1 MMWKRAALTAAFLAT
16 AFLTTIRTG
25 AAQDA
30 PVGVRPAEAQ
40 IVQIGLGPNGNFLR
54 RLTLPFA
61 PRAVNPVDFRNTGR
75 LQSLIRAGQLY
86 LTVDDAIALAL
97 ENNLDI
103 QLQRDNSQIARND
116 ILRTKGGGLPRGVPL
131 EIRELPAGIGGPGS
145 PLLTTVG
152 GVTPITSIASNSAD
166 LAPIQGQQVTL
177 SVLGSTPLSAGSR
190 IPQFDPT
197 LTGSLNYQ
205 KQSIPETSVFLAGA
219 NPLQNK
225 TIGANLGYLQGF
237 STGTTISSSFNSL
250 RLDSNN
256 SRTDYNPYT
265 SGNLGVTVTQPLLQG
280 FGISTN
286 RRYISI
292 AKNNVKISDEV
303 FRQQV
308 IDTLAS
314 VVRLYWDLVSLNE
327 DVRVKRQGLALSEKL
342 YENNKA
348 QVEVGTL
355 APIEVKRAQA
365 ELARSRQDLANST
378 GLLLQQE
385 LILKT
390 ILTRRGTA
398 DPVISS
404 VRLVPSDRI
413 QVPAQEPVREA
424 SALVQAA
431 LARRPDLAEAQLQIT
446 NSQIGLKGARNGLLP
461 ELDLIGTIQNNGLV
475 GQVNSLSPVGNAG
488 PRNADP
494 TFIGGPEALVGQIFG
509 HNYPNYFVGV
519 QLNIPLRNRVAQSD
533 LIRDEIQLRQAQ
545 VRRQQLENQIRLE
558 VENALLNLQ
567 RARASFD
574 AAVETR
580 QLQEEAL
587 DAEQQRYEVGA
598 STTFMVIQYQRDLA
612 QARSSE
618 VVTQG
623 NYAKAIAALERSTGQ
638 TLDTYKVSM
647 DDAYRGQVS
656 RKN

>member
-1 MMWKRAALTAAFLAT
+1 MMFRRAALVAAFVV
-16 AFLTTIRTG
+16 TTRTG
-25 AAQDA
+25 LAQDSPA
-30 PVGVRPAEAQ
+30 VARPSEEQ
-40 IVQIGLGPNGNFLR
+40 TVQIGSAPGGNFLR
-54 RLTLPFA
+54 RLTTPFT

-86 LTVDDAIALAL
+86 LTLDDAIALAL

-103 QLQRDNSQIARND
+103 QLQRDNPQIARND
-116 ILRTKGGGLPRGVPL
+116 ILRTKGGGLPRGVLL
-131 EIRELPAGIGGPGS
+131 EIRELPAGVGGPGS

-152 GVTPITSIASNSAD
+152 GVTPITSISSNSAD

-177 SVLGSTPLSAGSR
+177 SVLGNTPLSVGSR

-219 NPLQNK
+219 NPLQNN

-237 STGTTISSSFNSL
+237 STGTTISSGFNSS
-250 RLDSNN
+250 RLNSNN
-256 SRTDYNPYT
+256 ARTDYNPYT
-265 SGNLGVTVTQPLLQG
+265 SGNLGITLTQPLLQG
-280 FGISTN
+280 FGIATN
-286 RRYISI
+286 RRFISI
-292 AKNNVKISDEV
+292 AKNNLKISDQA

-327 DVRVKRQGLALSEKL
+327 DLRVKRQALALSEKL
-342 YENNKA
+342 FENNKA

-365 ELARSRQDLANST
+365 EMARSRQDLANST

-390 ILTRRGTA
+390 VLTRRGTA
-398 DPVISS
+398 DPMIRA

-413 QVPAQEPVREA
+413 QVPAQEPLREA
-424 SALVQAA
+424 GSLVQAA
-431 LARRPDLAEAQLQIT
+431 LVRRPDLAQAQLQIT
-446 NSQIGLKGARNGLLP
+446 NSEIGLKGSRNALLP
-461 ELDLIGTIQNNGLV
+461 EMDLVGTIQNNGLA
-475 GQVNSLSPVGNAG
+475 GQVNSTAPVGNAG

-494 TFIGGPEALVGQIFG
+494 TFIGGGGTFLGQILG
-509 HNYPNYFVGV
+509 HNYPNYFIGV
-519 QLNIPLRNRVAQSD
+519 QLNIPLRNRIAQSD
-533 LIRDEIQLRQAQ
+533 VIRDEIQLRQAQ

-558 VENALLNLQ
+558 VENALLSLQ

-623 NYAKAIAALERSTGQ
+623 NYAKAIAALERATGQ

-647 DDAYRGQVS
+647 EDAYRGQVS
-656 RKN
+656 KKN

>member
-1 MMWKRAALTAAFLAT
+1 MMWKRAGLAAALFFIA
-16 AFLTTIRTG
+16 RTG
-25 AAQDA
+25 RAQDVIQ
-30 PVGVRPAEAQ
+30 PRPDEPQTVR
-40 IVQIGLGPNGNFLR
+40 IGAGPGGNFLR
-54 RLTLPFA
+54 RLSSPFTA
-61 PRAVNPVDFRNTGR
+61 RSINPVDFRNTGR

-86 LTVDDAIALAL
+86 LTIDDAIALAL

-103 QLQRDNSQIARND
+103 QLQRDNPQIARND
-116 ILRTKGGGLPRGVPL
+116 ILRTKGGGLPRGVLL
-131 EIRELPAGIGGPGS
+131 EIKELPAGVGGPGS

-152 GVTPITSIASNSAD
+152 GVTPITSITSNSAD

-177 SVLGSTPLSAGSR
+177 SVLGSTPLSVGSR

-197 LTGSLNYQ
+197 LTGALNYQ

-219 NPLQNK
+219 NPLQNN
-225 TIGANLGYLQGF
+225 TVGGNLGYLQGF
-237 STGTTISSSFNSL
+237 STGTTISSTFNSS

-256 SRTDYNPYT
+256 ARTDYNPYT
-265 SGNLGVTVTQPLLQG
+265 SGNLGMTVTQPLLQG

-286 RRYISI
+286 RRFISI
-292 AKNNVKISDEV
+292 AKNNLKISDEA

-327 DVRVKRQGLALSEKL
+327 DVRVKQQALTLAQKL

-365 ELARSRQDLANST
+365 EVARGRQDLTNSS
-378 GLLLQQE
+378 GLLLQEE
-385 LILKT
+385 LIFKT

-398 DPVISS
+398 DPLISS
-404 VRLVPSDRI
+404 LRLVPSDRI
-413 QVPAQEPVREA
+413 RVPAEEPRREA
-424 SALVQAA
+424 ENLVKAA
-431 LARRPDLAEAQLQIT
+431 LAMRPDLAQAQLQIT
-446 NSQIGLKGARNGLLP
+446 NSEIGLKGSRNALLP
-461 ELDLIGTIQNNGLV
+461 ELDLVGTVQNNGLA
-475 GQVNSLSPVGNAG
+475 GQVNSIPPVGSAG

-494 TFIGGPEALVGQIFG
+494 TFVGGSGTFLGQLFG

-533 LIRDEIQLRQAQ
+533 QIRDEIQLRQAQ

-558 VENALLNLQ
+558 VENALLNLR

-618 VVTQG
+618 VITQG
-623 NYAKAIAALERSTGQ
+623 NYAKAVAALERATGQ

-647 DDAYRGQVS
+647 DDAYRGQVGT
-656 RKN
+656 KN

>member
-1 MMWKRAALTAAFLAT
+1 MMLRRAALAAAFLV
-16 AFLTTIRTG
+16 TTRTG
-25 AAQDA
+25 LAQDSPA
-30 PVGVRPAEAQ
+30 VARPSDGQ
-40 IVQIGLGPNGNFLR
+40 TVQIGNASGGNFHR
-54 RLTLPFA
+54 RLTTPFT
-61 PRAVNPVDFRNTGR
+61 PRSVNPVDFRNTGR

-86 LTVDDAIALAL
+86 LTIDDAIALAL

-103 QLQRDNSQIARND
+103 QLQRDNPQIARND
-116 ILRTKGGGLPRGVPL
+116 ILRTKGGGLPRGVLL
-131 EIRELPAGIGGPGS
+131 EIRELPAGVGGPGS

-152 GVTPITSIASNSAD
+152 GVTPITSISSNSAD

-177 SVLGSTPLSAGSR
+177 SVLGNTPVSVGSR

-219 NPLQNK
+219 NPLQNN
-225 TIGANLGYLQGF
+225 TVGANLGYLQGF
-237 STGTTISSSFNSL
+237 STGTTISSAFNSS
-250 RLDSNN
+250 RLNSNN
-256 SRTDYNPYT
+256 ARIDYNPYT
-265 SGNLGVTVTQPLLQG
+265 SGNLGITLTQPLLQG

-286 RRYISI
+286 RRFISI
-292 AKNNVKISDEV
+292 AKNNLKISDQA

-327 DVRVKRQGLALSEKL
+327 DLRVKRQGLALSEKL

-365 ELARSRQDLANST
+365 EVARSRQDLANST

-390 ILTRRGTA
+390 VLTRRGTA
-398 DPVISS
+398 DPVIGAM
-404 VRLVPSDRI
+404 RLVPSDRI
-413 QVPAQEPVREA
+413 QVPAQEPQREA
-424 SALVQAA
+424 GSLVQAA
-431 LARRPDLAEAQLQIT
+431 LARRPDLAQALLQIT
-446 NSQIGLKGARNGLLP
+446 NSEIGLKGSRNALLP
-461 ELDLIGTIQNNGLV
+461 ELDVIGTIQNNGLV
-475 GQVNSLSPVGNAG
+475 GQVNSIAPVGNPG
-488 PRNADP
+488 TRNADP
-494 TFIGGPEALVGQIFG
+494 TFTGGGGTFLGQIFG
-509 HNYPNYFVGV
+509 HNYPNYFIGV
-519 QLNIPLRNRVAQSD
+519 QLSIPLRNRIAQSD

-598 STTFMVIQYQRDLA
+598 STTFMVIQYLRDLA

-647 DDAYRGQVS
+647 GDAYRGQVS
-656 RKN
+656 LKN